1 MRALNTVL
9 SSVGVMSTLNMGLP
23 TLSRAVSI
31 SEMSLLKALL
41 TWLFWKEKSASF
53 VLMLPFI
60 STSRAAAFS
69 STIVTLVRSAAWKD
83 MGTSRISSPF

>member
-23 TLSRAVSI
+23 TFWSSLSIPV
-31 SEMSLLKALL
+31 MSSSKASL
-41 TWLFWKEKSASF
+41 TWLFWKEKPAFS

-60 STSRAAAFS
+60 STSRAAAS
-69 STIVTLVRSAAWKD
+69 VSTRSTSVRSAAWKG
-83 MGTSRISSPF
+83 MGTSRTSSPF